1 VDWEKVGQAFQGG
14 ANVLAGGLMDKYQ
27 RKRDMEDWEK
37 KTDYSAEI
45 DRRQRQALQDLQ
57 TNEANHRAF
66 LDMKKKEYETDPE
79 LFPVWQAAQGGDEN
93 ARDTLET
100 TAEFRHFV
108 DSGIP
113 LTAAQVERLINPGA
127 PIPPGV
133 RSRILAGH
141 LKASNEETKRKSE
154 EEGRAARTERDK
166 AMAQKAAADLAEGST
181 AGRAEVNKTQAETT
195 KLVTDRME
203 ARDKKLAAIQQL
215 DTNILTLQGVV
226 GDKIR
231 EKATAK
237 PKAGSGIDLEIATIQ
252 GKIAQV
258 EKQKKGLSDD
268 LQREADILKK
278 RRPDLFPEEAPAKPA
293 EVLPPDVQEFL
304 NQLSDVDREE
314 IFKAMKTRPE
324 LSQEAIIRA
333 YAKYKQQA
341 NPVAPPQG
349 RSW

>member
-166 AMAQKAAADLAEGST
+166 AMAKKALEDTQDYSDLYGDYAVRKKEQGKVTAQTKKDIESKYKEIKSLNDRIGGKQIELTRAGAAKNGTVFGAIKAEIERLQGLRSDAESWLSDLATTEAAGGAEEQSRQKWATESATKPAPATPVNAVENIALTPEDMKEIAAAKAA
-181 AGRAEVNKTQAETT
+181 
-195 KLVTDRME
+195 
-203 ARDKKLAAIQQL
+203 
-215 DTNILTLQGVV
+215 
-226 GDKIR
+226 
-231 EKATAK
+231 
-237 PKAGSGIDLEIATIQ
+237 
-252 GKIAQV
+252 
-258 EKQKKGLSDD
+258 
-268 LQREADILKK
+268 
-278 RRPDLFPEEAPAKPA
+278 RPDLSE
-293 EVLPPDVQEFL
+293 
-304 NQLSDVDREE
+304 
-314 IFKAMKTRPE
+314 
-324 LSQEAIIRA
+324 EAIIKA
-333 YAKYKQQA
+333 YVAYKRKAKS
-341 NPVAPPQG
+341 PTVG
-349 RSW
+349 LRER